1 MSSRAARSRAARAS
15 LLWNSLPSKKP
26 QGQQCS
32 HGNGWPQTS
41 LINSAVSTPAI
52 KRAAS
57 CTPRA
62 STFSTWQPT
71 HRWKMTAFKRWEQ
84 KREQRGDGAEEL
96 RGLCDTWACT
106 LLRDFSLSGILLT
119 TEFHKGAY
127 TLRSLE
133 VHCHPHHSWC
143 MYHDNQYLLR
153 AKKHIATIHFH
164 ATSSLARSMIHH
176 SNKASVKTEL
186 NFPSTVES

>member
-119 TEFHKGAY
+119 LQSFIKAPTHCALWRFTATHITADACIMIINTYSGPRSTSPLFIF
-127 TLRSLE
+127 TLLPPWLGR
-133 VHCHPHHSWC
+133 W
-143 MYHDNQYLLR
+143 YIIQTKLLL
-153 AKKHIATIHFH
+153 K
-164 ATSSLARSMIHH
+164 
-176 SNKASVKTEL
+176 L
-186 NFPSTVES
+186 N